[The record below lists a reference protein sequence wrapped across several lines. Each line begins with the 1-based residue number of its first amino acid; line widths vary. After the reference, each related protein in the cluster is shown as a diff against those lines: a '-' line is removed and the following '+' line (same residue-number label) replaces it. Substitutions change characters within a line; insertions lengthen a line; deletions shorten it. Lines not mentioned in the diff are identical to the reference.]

1 MTGNEHKDHSRAV
14 HHHHH
19 HADEQVEAIPC
30 AVLTISDSRTNFTD
44 DSGKIIMHALKEAG
58 HAVEHY
64 EILKDETDAVHAT
77 IDKLLNGNVS
87 VLITN
92 GSTGVGGR
100 DIVIEAMTPL
110 LDKRLDGFGQLF
122 RQLSYEE
129 IGSAAIMTRALGGTA
144 RGKIVFCLPGSPNAC
159 TLAME
164 KLILPEL
171 KHLVWLVR

>member
-1 MTGNEHKDHSRAV
+1 MIGNEHKDHSRAV

-30 AVLTISDSRTNFTD
+30 AVLTISDSRTNVTD
-44 DSGKIIMHALKEAG
+44 DSGKIIMHTLKEAG
-58 HAVEHY
+58 HTVEYY
-64 EILKDETDAVHAT
+64 EILKDETDDVHST
-77 IDKLLNGNVS
+77 IDQLLNGNVS

-92 GSTGVGGR
+92 GSTGVGVR

-129 IGSAAIMTRALGGTA
+129 IGSAAIMSRALGGTA

-159 TLAME
+159 KLAME